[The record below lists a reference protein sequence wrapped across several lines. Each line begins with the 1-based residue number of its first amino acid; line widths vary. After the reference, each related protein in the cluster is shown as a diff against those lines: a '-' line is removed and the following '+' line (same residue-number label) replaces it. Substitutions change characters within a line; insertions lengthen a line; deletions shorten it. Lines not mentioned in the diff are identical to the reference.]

1 MYQLDKS
8 IYSNFLDTVRLRKDA
23 PVIFYEGKTISYN
36 SFLKIVR
43 SFSAYYRKIG
53 LKEGDLIT
61 LVAPNTPESVACFY
75 AASQCGLSIHL
86 LHPLTSQENILKE
99 YEDKHSK
106 LLVTISLFIRFYDKI
121 LARKIPILTVSP
133 TDSLN
138 GLKRF
143 GFSLIA
149 KKQLAAYKEHK
160 KEFATYLKDVKP
172 LKGDPDYVDYPSKRG
187 RIILSSGG
195 TTGVSKSIVLSDYAF
210 LALLDNSM
218 WIMEYTDRKQFFDKT
233 MLAVLPMFHGFGLT
247 MGVMALM
254 LAGGR
259 IALMPKFHT
268 KPVVKLLKQK
278 KLTYLIGVPAI
289 YEALLKNKE
298 FRGDLLK
305 PLEQCWV
312 GGDFISPSLLERF
325 NKVLSESG
333 SKGMLMEGYGLT
345 ETVTVL
351 CVNRLK
357 DHKDGTIG
365 RPLPNVQVKIL
376 DEDHKEVRHGELGEI
391 AITGETL
398 MEGYMHEANPF
409 YEIDGKKYVLS
420 GDIGKVDD
428 DGFVYFCSR
437 KKRMIKKKGLN
448 IYPLAIEKAVSSID
462 GVLECAYLGETY
474 KGRDY
479 TVLYVGVGE
488 GHPFEETKKAILA
501 DLKLRFNKYELPD
514 FVFLRENFPHTNV
527 GKINYPD
534 LAKNFHAYLGKNK

>member
-8 IYSNFLDTVRLRKDA
+8 IYSNFLDTVRLRQNA

-36 SFLKIVR
+36 SFLKIVH
-43 SFSAYYRKIG
+43 SFAAYYRKIG

-75 AASQCGLSIHL
+75 AASQYGLAIHL

-121 LARKIPILTVSP
+121 LEKGIPILVVSP

-138 GLKRF
+138 GIKRF

-149 KKQLAAYKEHK
+149 KKQLKAYNEHK

-172 LKGDPDYVDYPSKRG
+172 LRGEESYADYPSKRG

-210 LALLDNSM
+210 LSLLDNSM
-218 WIMEYTDRKQFFDKT
+218 WIMEYNDRKEFFGKT

-278 KLTYLIGVPAI
+278 KLTYIIGVPAI
-289 YEALLKNKE
+289 YEALLKNKD
-298 FRGDLLK
+298 FHGDLLK

-325 NKVLSESG
+325 NKVLAESG
-333 SKGMLMEGYGLT
+333 SKGYLMEGYGLT

-365 RPLPNVQVKIL
+365 RPLPNVSVKIL
-376 DEDHKEVRHGELGEI
+376 DENRKEVKNGELGEI

-398 MEGYMHEANPF
+398 MEGYMHETNPF

-420 GDIGKVDD
+420 GDIGKMDD
-428 DGFVYFCSR
+428 DGFIYFVSR

-448 IYPLAIEKAVSSID
+448 IYPLAIEKAVSSIPA
-462 GVLECAYLGETY
+462 VLECAYLGETY

-479 TVLYVGVGE
+479 TVLYVSVQE
-488 GHPFEETKKAILA
+488 GHTFEEAKKDI
-501 DLKLRFNKYELPD
+501 DRTLKLQFNKYELPD
-514 FVFLRENFPHTNV
+514 FVFLRESFPHTNV

-534 LAKNFHAYLGKNK
+534 LAKDFHAFLEKNK